1 MALGREER
9 VAKRYARALFEVSA
23 PTDFDRVDAQL
34 KAFTGLWKES
44 AEFRQAMNNPRVSD
58 SVRISVVDAV
68 AQSIGEGAVGGWVT
82 EPTKRTVHLIVS
94 RRKAAVIPA
103 FAAVFS
109 LLVSEYKKSLAL
121 EVTLATPAN
130 DDIVASLKSTLSR
143 ELGGDV
149 ALTVKSDPEL
159 LGGATI
165 RMGDRLLDRSVS
177 GTLQRIASQIIR

>member
-9 VAKRYARALFEVSA
+9 VAKRYARALFDVSA
-23 PTDFDRVDAQL
+23 PAEFDRVDAQL
-34 KAFTGLWKES
+34 QSLAAIWKES
-44 AEFRQAMNNPRVSD
+44 VDFRQAMNNPRVSD
-58 SVRISVVDAV
+58 SVRLSIVDSIS
-68 AQSIGEGAVGGWVT
+68 QTIGSWVT

-103 FAAVFS
+103 VAAVFS

-121 EVTLATPAN
+121 EITLATPVN
-130 DDIVASLKSTLSR
+130 DDVVASLKSTLSR
-143 ELGGDV
+143 ELGGEV
-149 ALTVKSDPEL
+149 ALTVKSDPTL

-177 GTLQRIASQIIR
+177 GTLQRIASQIVR

>member
-9 VAKRYARALFEVSA
+9 VAKRYARALFDVTA
-23 PTDFDRVDAQL
+23 PAEFDRVDAQL
-34 KAFTGLWKES
+34 QSLTAVWKES
-44 AEFRQAMNNPRVSD
+44 AEFRQAMNNPRISD
-58 SVRISVVDAV
+58 TVRLSVVD
-68 AQSIGEGAVGGWVT
+68 SIAESLGGWVS
-82 EPTKRTVHLIVS
+82 EPTKKAVHLMVA
-94 RRKAAVIPA
+94 RRKASVIPA
-103 FAAVFS
+103 VAAVFS

-130 DDIVASLKSTLSR
+130 DDVVASLKSTLSR
-143 ELGGDV
+143 ELGGEV
-149 ALTVKSDPEL
+149 TLTVKSDPSL